1 MPLCWTTDNTR
12 PAEAAGGKFA
22 RGGQTLFFTN
32 VQTKFSVKDPS
43 KDSSWMIL
51 FIHDESDVKISQLYG
66 RCHQLSSAAYAG
78 PQSQC
83 QSVGHAGPCGGGLGP
98 CHVSRHRVRTVLI
111 TMYMEEGAIRSRI
124 GWYPGFNQQSC
135 LFNNWLYWLYGFVV
149 W

>member
-1 MPLCWTTDNTR
+1 MMPLCWTTDNTR

-83 QSVGHAGPCGGGLGP
+83 QSVGARRTLWRRFGTLSRLASQGQDSPHYHVHGGRGN
-98 CHVSRHRVRTVLI
+98 TVK
-111 TMYMEEGAIRSRI
+111 
-124 GWYPGFNQQSC
+124 
-135 LFNNWLYWLYGFVV
+135 NWLISRVQSTIMFV
-149 W
+149 